1 MKRTLRTAIALVMA
15 MLMVFQT
22 PAQVLADE
30 TGPDYISEVRI
41 GMGKDAESYLTGEGF
56 TILKDENGKPVDL
69 NKDAGGGWG
78 SEGDVKV
85 LMGYK
90 TTKDRSEAITD
101 LAVMNMEG
109 GYDVQEY
116 EALIQQRMD
125 SQIIPLVQK
134 LQATIDEYRANLQSS
149 DPANRQRAE
158 YIRTALNKF
167 TDDDCGG
174 AGLGDLL
181 LNPTKFEMGDAA
193 YDKLTEDE
201 KKQHCDI
208 TTLFLQADGQV
219 MLLIYDLLTRAADTS
234 EDSWMDRFSG
244 MSYDD
249 LIDSYGMSPTD
260 AKKQAAKDF
269 EDDARI
275 LLQSWGALR
284 EQLIGANDAAE
295 KIEKMEVTAYE
306 PKLEGLNE
314 NSDPEAV
321 VEAVT
326 DLLEAQEQQTE
337 MIELAA
343 SVTVADY
350 LESIEYGDGT
360 MYDFFTQSSTDVEKN
375 IKQLYPLVAS
385 LSEGQRA
392 GMEFISLRELVM
404 LSNRDME
411 YSDESLE
418 DIAPASVYEGVDR
431 GIYEK
436 GGVALTWDAKRTEA
450 MEAEKNNGNK
460 GIMEIL
466 STKTIVL
473 WCLTGAVALDF
484 VISAA
489 VTGTR
494 GFRLL
499 MQNSKA
505 ATLSTAKNTV
515 QGDMAAGGILDDV
528 FDQSVAK
535 AEMDKLVDDL
545 LKKGSNSNTTN
556 TVNALAASTK
566 AAAWMSAGFA
576 VAMVILAGIST
587 YLTWRDLKA
596 YYDVDYAVIPHYMV
610 DETAITYYN
619 ANNEKMVKENHA
631 AYYKAVSCNRS
642 VKADTYEAMDD
653 CADLNGDV
661 GQQWLALYACKNN
674 KVMQPILADS
684 LKAVVK
690 STEIPAGY
698 TTGIHMFGQ
707 ETAFNLNN
715 VNYDWNQS
723 APKIF
728 VYFKIDTE
736 APAAATSGSAFSGG
750 WIALAAVAGIAVG
763 AVGAALTMTS
773 IKKKKE
779 DAAAV

>member
-15 MLMVFQT
+15 MLMVFQA

-134 LQATIDEYRANLQSS
+134 LQATIDEYRANLQSA

-181 LNPTKFEMGDAA
+181 LNQTKFEMGDAA
-193 YDKLTEDE
+193 YDKLTEEE

-208 TTLFLQADGQV
+208 TTLFLQADGQI
-219 MLLIYDLLTRAADTS
+219 MLMIYDLLARGADTA
-234 EDSWMDRFSG
+234 EDSWMDRFSA
-244 MSYDD
+244 MTYDD
-249 LIDSYGMSPTD
+249 LIDSYGMTPTD

-269 EDDARI
+269 EDDAKI
-275 LLQSWGALR
+275 LLQNWDKLRTQLVEADENAEALD
-284 EQLIGANDAAE
+284 G
-295 KIEKMEVTAYE
+295 MEI
-306 PKLEGLNE
+306 KEGSSNVGNLTE
-314 NSDPEAV
+314 NSE
-321 VEAVT
+321 VEEMANALSDMLDEQAAQSEV
-326 DLLEAQEQQTE
+326 LE
-337 MIELAA
+337 MAA
-343 SVTVADY
+343 SVTLADY

-360 MYDFFTQSSTDVEKN
+360 MYDFFTQTSSYMEKN
-375 IKQLYPLVAS
+375 IKGLYPLVAS

-392 GMEFISLRELVM
+392 GLEFISLRELVM
-404 LSNRDME
+404 LSNRDVE
-411 YSDESLE
+411 YADEELE
-418 DIAPASVYEGVDR
+418 NVTTASVYVGVDR

-450 MEAEKNNGNK
+450 MEAEKNSGNESLL
-460 GIMEIL
+460 EIL
-466 STKTIVL
+466 TTKTMVMWALTGAATLGFVGSFGALGVRGAQIFANNSKIKTLSDNIKNAEADMREWTSYGGSKKAEYYTNLENQVKDWGTEKDTALETAKNLSASTKT
-473 WCLTGAVALDF
+473 
-484 VISAA
+484 
-489 VTGTR
+489 
-494 GFRLL
+494 
-499 MQNSKA
+499 
-505 ATLSTAKNTV
+505 
-515 QGDMAAGGILDDV
+515 
-528 FDQSVAK
+528 
-535 AEMDKLVDDL
+535 
-545 LKKGSNSNTTN
+545 
-556 TVNALAASTK
+556 
-566 AAAWMSAGFA
+566 AAWMSAGFA
-576 VAMVILAGIST
+576 VAMVILASIST
-587 YLTWRDLKA
+587 YLTWEDMKA

-610 DETAITYYN
+610 DEAAITYYN

-631 AYYKAVSCNRS
+631 AYYKAVTCNRS
-642 VKADTYEAMDD
+642 VKADTYEAMND

-690 STEIPAGY
+690 SMELPAGY

-715 VNYDWNQS
+715 TNYDWNQS
-723 APKIF
+723 APKVF
-728 VYFKIDTE
+728 VYFQIDEE
-736 APAAATSGSAFSGG
+736 APVAATSGSAFTGG
-750 WIALAAVAGIAVG
+750 WIALAAVG
-763 AVGAALTMTS
+763 GAALGAVVTAVSMTS

-779 DAAAV
+779 GIAQA